1 MSHLSGRCDCG
12 RVIHY
17 PKGASYGDSWT
28 CRTCGKTWYI
38 VRHGE
43 IPLNSRRSKEPPT
56 YDYSSGG
63 TGCLVP
69 IILIGVALGV
79 AGCVLS

>member
-17 PKGASYGDSWT
+17 PKGATYGDSWT
-28 CRTCGKTWYI
+28 CHNCGKTWYI
-38 VRHGE
+38 SHHGD
-43 IPLNSRRSKEPPT
+43 PLHNRRSKAPPET
-56 YDYSSGG
+56 SYSGGG
-63 TGCLVP
+63 TGCMVPRILAGIALV
-69 IILIGVALGV
+69 V